1 MIFTFFFSSTKKTH
15 VHILFCALRDS
26 ATDLWITLNNLIMKT
41 LFTLFSFVI
50 LLNVS
55 QVFAQNNTQH
65 PIYDKLDVTTNTDT
79 IPDFNTKGQ
88 KIKVFGTIYKEDGVT
103 PAKDVILY
111 IEQPDVD
118 GDFDLKDDGVKKYVH
133 HRAWVKTDA
142 NGQYSF
148 YTFVPGN
155 DRRYNQMQQ
164 IFPSVKEPSKPV
176 YDIASFLF
184 DEDPLLS
191 KRCRKRI
198 HKIGDPTRI
207 LKFKQEGELMIAQKD
222 IVLGSGDDQLA
233 KK

>member
-1 MIFTFFFSSTKKTH
+1 
-15 VHILFCALRDS
+15 
-26 ATDLWITLNNLIMKT
+26 MKT
-41 LFTLFSFVI
+41 LFTLFAFFCI
-50 LLNVS
+50 INVS
-55 QVFAQNNTQH
+55 NVYAQNATQH
-65 PIYDKLDVTTNTDT
+65 PIYDKLEITTNTDT
-79 IPDFNTKGQ
+79 IPDFNTKAQ
-88 KIKVFGTIYKEDGVT
+88 KIKVYGIVYKQDGVT

-118 GDFDLKDDGVKKYVH
+118 GDFELRQEGEKKYVH
-133 HRAWVKTDA
+133 HRAWVKTDE

-198 HKIGDPTRI
+198 NKIGDPTRI
-207 LKFKQEGELMIAQKD
+207 LKFKKEGQLLVAQKN
-222 IVLGSGDDQLA
+222 IVLGEGSNELA